1 MATHQERITQTE
13 TSIVDALVTVG
24 KRKSLDQ
31 ITVSDL
37 TRISGISRGTFYLHY
52 LDKEDLMTKV
62 KSSISSKFQI
72 LLDTGID
79 DTMNYQ
85 ELSSGQPYPMIEKI
99 VAFVSDNKALLSFLF
114 GSNGDPAFASI
125 ITDKLQKAILGEL
138 KRVKG
143 TATFRSDLPKNYA
156 LCIVTNAIMSVV
168 LTWLGDDSNSLSE
181 EELSKI
187 IMRALYLSPY
197 EVLGITS
204 RK

>member
-24 KRKSLDQ
+24 KKKSLDQ

-62 KSSISSKFQI
+62 KNSISSKFQI

-99 VAFVSDNKALLSFLF
+99 VAFVSDNKALLRFLF

-143 TATFRSDLPKNYA
+143 TATFRSDLPKSYA

-168 LTWLGDDSNSLSE
+168 LTWLEDDSDSLSE

>member
-62 KSSISSKFQI
+62 KNGISSKFQI

-143 TATFRSDLPKNYA
+143 TATFRSDLPQNYA

-168 LTWLGDDSNSLSE
+168 LTWLGDGSNSLSE